1 MRLGFELQALRAEL
15 STLLRLLDEANEV
28 GDVAGQF
35 QLSQRISEIEEL
47 MAQVE
52 PSVRDRA
59 AVSLYFDGKP
69 VLGSRGIETEFAGK
83 TLERFQDMVSKHF
96 ASKELGTLKERGTV
110 PLKDCAT
117 LMLTGVTRGS
127 FGFTLEEILDQGDL
141 FESSLKQTV
150 SEMIDIIG
158 HSASASEED
167 FENAVVDLDH
177 RTLLALREFFGL
189 IDANGATVKLTE
201 GNKWVALDANGI
213 RRARQ
218 RTEAT
223 DIEESVSIVNGRLI
237 GFLPEHKRFEMKANV
252 EDKEVVIHGSSSKE
266 AALAFQS
273 LIDSGRSVIGEEF
286 AVTMLTRV
294 VKPRNRAPRTIYQI
308 QDFDGSSL
316 EGAT

>member
-1 MRLGFELQALRAEL
+1 MRLSFELQALRAEL

-47 MAQVE
+47 IAQVE
-52 PSVRDRA
+52 PSVHDRA
-59 AVSLYFDGKP
+59 AVGLYFNGKP

-141 FESSLKQTV
+141 FESSLKQIV
-150 SEMIDIIG
+150 SEVIDIVG
-158 HSASASEED
+158 YSASASEED

-177 RTLLALREFFGL
+177 RTLLSLREFFGL

-237 GFLPEHKRFEMKANV
+237 GFLPEHKRFEMKTNV
-252 EDKEVVIHGSSSKE
+252 EDKEVIIHGSSSKE

-273 LIDSGRSVIGEEF
+273 LIDSGRTVIGEEF

-308 QDFDGSSL
+308 KDFDVSSP

>member
-1 MRLGFELQALRAEL
+1 MRRRFELQALRAEL
-15 STLLRLLDEANEV
+15 STLVSLLDEANEV

-47 MAQVE
+47 ITQVE
-52 PSVRDRA
+52 PSAHDRA

-96 ASKELGTLKERGTV
+96 ASKELGPLKERGTV

-127 FGFTLEEILDQGDL
+127 FGFILEEILDQGDL
-141 FESSLKQTV
+141 FESPLKQIV
-150 SEMIDIIG
+150 SEVIDVIG
-158 HSASASEED
+158 CSASTSEED

-177 RTLLALREFFGL
+177 RTLLALREFLGL
-189 IDANGATVKLTE
+189 IDTNGATLKLTE
-201 GNKWVALDANGI
+201 GNKWVALDASGI

-223 DIEESVSIVNGRLI
+223 DIEESVSIIHGRLI
-237 GFLPEHKRFEMKANV
+237 GFLPEHKRFEMKVNV
-252 EDKEVVIHGSSSKE
+252 EDGETVIHGSSSKE
-266 AALAFQS
+266 AALAFQA
-273 LIDSGRSVIGEEF
+273 LIDSGRPVIGEEL

-294 VKPRNRAPRTIYQI
+294 VKPRNRAPRIIYQI
-308 QDFDGSSL
+308 QDF
-316 EGAT
+316 EGDASKGAA